1 MATEITPI
9 MRNTTN
15 DITTIVWNEEELLN
29 QVSLAVQGFDVVEA
43 SENTIKD
50 LKTARATLKKGLAAL
65 KDFEKSVKDFILKD
79 FNENF
84 LPKFKTIKALVE
96 EKHLLFDD
104 TVKGYEKDVKDK
116 KMLDIQALYD
126 DVFTGNLAVIA
137 PFEKI
142 FKEEWLQ
149 SGYRLKNKVEK
160 GNSSSIYGILLQI
173 KDNIEKGFQA
183 IEAAKLKHPDVAKE
197 AFLRHYS
204 VTDALEANIAY
215 ERLQNSLQKQEVQA
229 KNADFQAEDT
239 TEYSFSIRFSCTK
252 AKALVIKDF
261 FKSIGVDY
269 VNVKNEK

>member
-9 MRNTTN
+9 MTNSIN

-43 SENTIKD
+43 SDETIKD

-84 LPKFKTIKALVE
+84 LPKFKNIKALVE
-96 EKHLLFDD
+96 EKHGLFDN
-104 TVKGYEKDVKDK
+104 TVKDYETSVKEK
-116 KMLDIQALYD
+116 KMLDIQALYNDIFTD
-126 DVFTGNLAVIA
+126 DLAVIA
-137 PFEKI
+137 PFNKI

-149 SGYRLKNKVEK
+149 AGYKLKNKIEK

-173 KDNIEKGFQA
+173 KDNIEKGLQA
-183 IEAAKLKHPDVAKE
+183 IDNAKLKYPDVAKE
-197 AFLRHYS
+197 AFLKHYS

-215 ERLQNSLQKQEVQA
+215 ERLQNSLQKQGAQE
-229 KNADFQAEDT
+229 KNAELNDEDT
-239 TEYSFSIRFSCTK
+239 AEYGFCIEFTCTK
-252 AKALVIKDF
+252 SKALAIKDF
-261 FKSIGVDY
+261 FNSIGVEY
-269 VNVKNEK
+269 KNIKK